1 MRVDRTVI
9 ESLREFQE
17 EGEPD
22 LVKELFT
29 QFVSFTPKALET
41 SERALMEGDWAL
53 LSRSMHHLKSH
64 SGGLGA
70 KRMMTLCAEVE
81 LVSREKTAPVDL
93 LTSLFEKIK
102 KEYLE
107 VEQELRRLLGQ

>member
-1 MRVDRTVI
+1 MRVDRTII

-22 LVKELFT
+22 LVKELFA
-29 QFVSFTPKALET
+29 QFVSFTPRALET
-41 SERALMEGDWAL
+41 SERALSEQDWGL
-53 LSRSMHHLKSH
+53 LSRSMHHLKAQ

-70 KRMMTLCAEVE
+70 RRLMTLCAEVE
-81 LVSREKTAPVDL
+81 LVSKESKAPVDL
-93 LTSLFEKIK
+93 LMSLFEKIK

-107 VEQELRRLLGQ
+107 VEQELRRLIG